1 MENILIVDDEKGILD
16 LLSLVFQKKGYGVL
30 TAMNAEKALAVIDHD
45 DPDLVLTDIKL
56 PGKSGMEILSHVK
69 KTKPGLPV
77 IMITAYGTIKQSVK
91 ALKAGAMDYI
101 VKPFDIEEL
110 QIIVEQGLER
120 RHLQNENIRLKN
132 ELKKKFGPGSMLGKS
147 KKMLDVFNMIEKI
160 AATDSSVLITGES
173 GTGKEMA
180 ARAIHFLGQRRD
192 KPFIS
197 LNCGALPETLLES
210 ELFGHVKGAFTGAM
224 FNKKGMFDVAE
235 HGTLLLDEIGEMSPM
250 TQVKILRTLQEKTI
264 RQVGGTREIPVDAR
278 IISATNQNLKEK
290 IGDGSFREDLYYR
303 LNVLSLEI
311 PPLRERKEDISLL
324 VHHFLQKYS
333 EKMGRKKKRISPE
346 VINLLEDYPWP
357 GNIRELENTIERIV
371 AVEER
376 ETITKSILPREI
388 TVPARTEG
396 LEYNIHPG
404 FNLNKTIDGI
414 SREYIREALTQ
425 SRGNLKKAA
434 DILGLK
440 YRALRYL
447 VEKLGVKTKTGK
459 NP

>member
-16 LLSLVFQKKGYGVL
+16 LLSLVFQKQGYGVL
-30 TAMNAEKALAVIDHD
+30 TAMNAEKALAMIDHD
-45 DPDLVLTDIKL
+45 GPDLVLTDIKL

-77 IMITAYGTIKQSVK
+77 IMITAYGTIKQSVN

-120 RHLQNENIRLKN
+120 RRLQNENIRLKN

-346 VINLLEDYPWP
+346 VMRLFEDYPWP

-376 ETITKSILPREI
+376 ETITKSILPREF

-396 LEYNIHPG
+396 LEYKIHPG

-425 SRGNLKKAA
+425 SGGNMKKAA

-447 VEKLGVKTKTGK
+447 IEKLGVKTKTGK